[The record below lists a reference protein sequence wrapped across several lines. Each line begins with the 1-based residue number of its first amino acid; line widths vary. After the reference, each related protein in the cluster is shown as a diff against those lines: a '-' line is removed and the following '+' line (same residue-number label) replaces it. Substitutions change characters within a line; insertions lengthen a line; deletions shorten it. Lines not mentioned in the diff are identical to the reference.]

1 MTDAPSGSF
10 RDVLRAIPT
19 RPEERPVLRAASLP
33 EHPMTLVRTW
43 LEEEAESGTP
53 VPHAFAL
60 ATVGMEGA
68 PQARTVILKD
78 LDEVLWFATSSGS
91 PKGLALAHDASVE
104 AVFYWARSGRQIRVT
119 GRAVPGPRDVSD
131 ADFLSRHPSARA
143 GVVLGTQGTE
153 LGDPD
158 DAKRLLD
165 EARRG
170 VEEHPGDTVTAWT
183 AYRLIPSHVDVLQL
197 RPASAGERVEYRQD
211 GDGWTAR
218 DLWP

>member
-19 RPEERPVLRAASLP
+19 RPEERPVLRAESLP
-33 EHPMTLVRTW
+33 THPMVLLRTW
-43 LEEEAESGTP
+43 LEEEVENGTP

-60 ATVGMEGA
+60 ATVGMDGA

-78 LDEVLWFATSSGS
+78 LDDALWFATSSGS
-91 PKGLALAHDASVE
+91 PKGLALAHEASAE
-104 AVFYWARSGRQIRVT
+104 AVFYWARSGRQIRVK
-119 GRAVPGPRDVSD
+119 GRAEPGPRDVSD
-131 ADFLSRHPSARA
+131 ADFLARHPSARA
-143 GVVLGTQGTE
+143 GVALGTQGTE

-158 DAKRLLD
+158 EAERRLA

-170 VEEHPGDTVTAWT
+170 AEERPGDTSTAWT
-183 AYRLIPSHVDVLQL
+183 AYRLIPTHVDVLQL
-197 RPASAGERVEYRQD
+197 RPASAGERVDYVQD
-211 GDGWTAR
+211 GDGWTVR